1 MVTGHLG
8 DCGGG
13 DGGAGERERAP
24 SSSGGGG
31 AGTTGPAAAAS
42 EGSERGDVHEAPWH
56 EVAESTLGGVA
67 AVQVRVVLPRLQGGV
82 GGVELEMG
90 SSSLGVSSAEYRLN
104 IALPHRV
111 HVDVAHAKLSSKRM
125 ELKITVLRAD

>member
-1 MVTGHLG
+1 M
-8 DCGGG
+8 
-13 DGGAGERERAP
+13 
-24 SSSGGGG
+24 
-31 AGTTGPAAAAS
+31 
-42 EGSERGDVHEAPWH
+42 HEAPWH

-90 SSSLGVSSAEYRLN
+90 SSSLWVSSAEYRLN

-111 HVDVAHAKLSSKRM
+111 HVDVAHAKFSSKRM
-125 ELKITVLRAD
+125 ELKVTALRAD